1 VLTDCRLPKAFIVK
15 LARAKIDAIIAME
28 TKTYFIKENTAKL
41 LLEIFVIVHH
51 VVNLIMRT
59 LELADVVT
67 TLFPK
72 AVSQMA
78 ARHVEN
84 VVRAT
89 RFVCL

>member
-1 VLTDCRLPKAFIVK
+1 
-15 LARAKIDAIIAME
+15 ME
-28 TKTYFIKENTAKL
+28 AKTYFIKENTAKL

>member
-1 VLTDCRLPKAFIVK
+1 
-15 LARAKIDAIIAME
+15 ME
-28 TKTYFIKENTAKL
+28 TKTYFIKENTAEL
-41 LLEIFVIVHH
+41 LLKIFVIVHY

-59 LELADVVT
+59 LELANVVT